1 MPEQLSLVGLG
12 CCIGLVAGTTFGVI
26 FMGRLIAASQRA
38 GYVEE
43 NQMDK
48 QKIDY
53 GQDNGVVENI
63 VKCRVLVNCPLDR
76 SAYRLVNDHNFVVLP
91 EYLSHYG
98 KTMEG
103 TWSDIMI
110 YAESL
115 RGIEGIAKVDVIFG
129 DESQRARQSPSPG

>member
-1 MPEQLSLVGLG
+1 MPEQIGLVGLG
-12 CCIGLVAGTTFGVI
+12 CCIGFFIGTTFGVI

-43 NQMDK
+43 NQMDE

-53 GQDNGVVENI
+53 GQDNGVVENP

-76 SAYRLVNDHNFVVLP
+76 SADRLVNDHNFVLLP
-91 EYLSHYG
+91 KCLSHYG

-103 TWSDIMI
+103 TWSDIMT

-115 RGIEGIAKVDVIFG
+115 RGIEGITKVEVIFG
-129 DESQRARQSPSPG
+129 DGPQRARQSPSPG

>member
-1 MPEQLSLVGLG
+1 MLEQ
-12 CCIGLVAGTTFGVI
+12 IGLVCLGFFIGTTFGVI

-53 GQDNGVVENI
+53 EQDNGVVENP
-63 VKCRVLVNCPLDR
+63 VKCRVQVNCPLDR

-91 EYLSHYG
+91 KYLSHYG

-103 TWSDIMI
+103 TWSDIMA

-115 RGIEGIAKVDVIFG
+115 RGIEGVTKVDVIFG
-129 DESQRARQSPSPG
+129 DESQRARLSPNPG